1 MYFPT
6 LLRLQE
12 INNIYQVHFEI
23 FLIGYKSFSFEIRPN
38 SFIFIAYKF
47 VLGPVWTLTFPAAIE
62 DWLAAGATLQ
72 ILRSFLATGTAFF
85 SHEILNHI
93 ELFESQSWKKNI
105 MCKISWLW
113 LEWMNEFI
121 SYTCSR
127 PVRSEIANLQ
137 LAASHVIT
145 YGNLNPDGGKMY
157 ILSQLWKWHENSV
170 I

>member
-47 VLGPVWTLTFPAAIE
+47 VLGPVWTLTFLAAIE
-62 DWLAAGATLQ
+62 DWIAAGATLQ
-72 ILRSFLATGTAFF
+72 IFISFLATGTAFF

-93 ELFESQSWKKNI
+93 ELFESQSWKKTLCVKLVGCDLN
-105 MCKISWLW
+105 
-113 LEWMNEFI
+113 EWMNSFLI
-121 SYTCSR
+121 PAQGLFALKLPTCNWPRPMSSR
-127 PVRSEIANLQ
+127 ME
-137 LAASHVIT
+137 T
-145 YGNLNPDGGKMY
+145 
-157 ILSQLWKWHENSV
+157 
-170 I
+170 